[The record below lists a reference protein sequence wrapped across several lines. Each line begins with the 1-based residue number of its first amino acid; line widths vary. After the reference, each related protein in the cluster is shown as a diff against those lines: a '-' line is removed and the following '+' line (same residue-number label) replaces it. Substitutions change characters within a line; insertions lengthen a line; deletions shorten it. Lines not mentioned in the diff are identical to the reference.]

1 MMRVRAAGLGAAVSV
16 AACFAFAPMASAD
29 MPVVIKN
36 PTRAEC
42 ALFLDF
48 GAAGHVPGAL
58 RLPPPP
64 GPPEIIF
71 ICAPSSFNF

>member
-29 MPVVIKN
+29 MPVIVKN
-36 PTRAEC
+36 PLPNTC
-42 ALFLDF
+42 LFLENTP
-48 GAAGHVPGAL
+48 GVAGHVPGTL

-64 GPPEIIF
+64 GAPEIVF
-71 ICAPSSFNF
+71 ICAGPGF